1 MSQKRTVSPKLA
13 AGLFIAA
20 GVMWC
25 VAGWMGGQAAFYAI
39 GALFVILGLANLARA
54 RKAGGA

>member
-1 MSQKRTVSPKLA
+1 MSKTSTISPKLA

-25 VAGWMGGQAAFYAI
+25 AAAWMGDQVAFYGV
-39 GALFVILGLANLARA
+39 GAMFVILGLANLARA
-54 RKAGGA
+54 RKAARS

>member
-1 MSQKRTVSPKLA
+1 MSRKPTLTPQFA

-25 VAGWMGGQAAFYAI
+25 VAAWMGDQAAFYGI
-39 GALFVILGLANLARA
+39 GAMFVILGLANLARA
-54 RKAGGA
+54 RKGRAS